1 MHFLDSY
8 MPEYDRSARHATDV
22 RAHAATVAASI
33 WQTDL
38 AGCEVVRVLLGRSCG
53 SAFLESV
60 GGLPAR
66 FTIGE
71 FQALGCIV
79 VTSPEGREVLLGAMG
94 SLAASRF
101 EFSPADVEGFT
112 RGDHPDAAR
121 VLWHF
126 NVVPQGRGRSVL
138 SLETR
143 LRCAGEAQRLLLR
156 WDAFERMRAR
166 AWREVLLAVKAL
178 AETEPA
184 TPGGTVIW
192 D

>member
-1 MHFLDSY
+1 MHFLVIPTCPSTC
-8 MPEYDRSARHATDV
+8 SARHATDV

-79 VTSPEGREVLLGAMG
+79 AKSPEGREVFSERWGPLPRRDSN
-94 SLAASRF
+94 SLPDI
-101 EFSPADVEGFT
+101 EDFT
-112 RGDHPDAAR
+112 RGDHPNTAR

-156 WDAFERMRAR
+156 WDAFEPCGAR